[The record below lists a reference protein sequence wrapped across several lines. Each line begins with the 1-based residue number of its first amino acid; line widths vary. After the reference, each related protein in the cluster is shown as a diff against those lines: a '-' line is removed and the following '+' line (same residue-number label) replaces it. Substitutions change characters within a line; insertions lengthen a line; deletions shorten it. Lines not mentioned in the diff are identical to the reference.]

1 MLTSPVAV
9 RRVRCCLPAAHSGSI
24 DRARRYYT
32 FGSSKDVNGYV
43 SNAYVNAT
51 RDTVNYIKKGGIPL
65 VIGEWSLAG
74 EQATRLSGY
83 SA

>member
-1 MLTSPVAV
+1 
-9 RRVRCCLPAAHSGSI
+9 
-24 DRARRYYT
+24 
-32 FGSSKDVNGYV
+32 V

-65 VIGEWSLAG
+65 VVGEWSLAG
-74 EQATRLSGY
+74 EPATLLSCY